1 MTTIPADQDPDLI
14 VPARTSPVLGPRAIA
29 FGLTGAIVVLAW
41 VYLGAL
47 VGAMAPVMDTATLGP
62 GMGLFNGMGGFLGL
76 DEATRTLLAALCL
89 TGAPAP
95 FGLAMPGEGAW
106 TAGQSL
112 TVFLMWCAM
121 AGAMMLPSAHPMITT
136 YGEIAETAAAKR
148 IRVPSPVVLLAGY
161 LVVLFGSTIVF
172 AILHAALTGLGAMS
186 GVTMG
191 PTGAGIAAVALIG
204 GGIYQL
210 SPIRDACLT
219 KCRSPFSVLFTRWSD
234 RPGRVFRIGVEQGLF
249 CLGCCLGL
257 MIVMFAVGVM
267 NVLWMAAL
275 AVFGILEKT
284 VDAPWLG
291 RVSGVALILIGVV
304 IGGIGVF

>member
-1 MTTIPADQDPDLI
+1 MTMAPADHDPK
-14 VPARTSPVLGPRAIA
+14 VMAQQRHAAVFGPRAIA

-47 VGAMAPVMDTATLGP
+47 VGRMSPVMDTATLGP
-62 GMGLFNGMGGFLGL
+62 GMGLFNGLGGFLGL
-76 DEATRTLLAALCL
+76 DESTRGLLAALCL

-106 TAGQSL
+106 TASQSI

-148 IRVPSPVVLLAGY
+148 ISVPSPIVLLGGY
-161 LVVLFGSTIVF
+161 LVVMVGSAMMF
-172 AILHAALTGLGAMS
+172 ALLHAALTGMGAVS
-186 GVTMG
+186 GITMG
-191 PTGAGIAAVALIG
+191 PTGAGIAAAALIG
-204 GGIYQL
+204 GGVYQL
-210 SPIRDACLT
+210 SPAREACLT

-234 RPGRVFRIGVEQGLF
+234 RPVRVFRLGIEQGLF

-275 AVFGILEKT
+275 AVFGILEKS
-284 VDAPWLG
+284 VDAPWFG
-291 RVSGVALILIGVV
+291 RASGYGLIMIGIAVGVV
-304 IGGIGVF
+304 GIF